1 MIEYILLFSLG
12 FLTAALSA
20 LLIAPA
26 IRGRIVHFTE
36 TRIRATTPI
45 SAAELRAQA
54 DMLKASYAAENAK
67 LGQAVR
73 HEREKGVASEI
84 KAERLTGTLKDERQ
98 KVAQL
103 SEYALTLESDL
114 RVLTSKFDVSQAE
127 LTAANGALEEKA
139 GALTA
144 SEERILQLMIQV
156 EHLGSLLD
164 TDKIDIAVRDT
175 EYESVRVALNALKVE
190 RDNIREE
197 LRSAEERARIAESK
211 LAVDENKII
220 RLQDRL
226 DQELAQN
233 ADLKDIPV
241 AQELRDVSTL
251 NDRIKAVRMA
261 SLEMARAEREAGKS
275 EEPAMLDDTVANADV
290 DRDSGKETAIMI
302 DQGRLEETI
311 RADATAVSEV
321 LTTAGSPGDDQNLR
335 EGIAS
340 IAARMVAL
348 TALREGKDSP
358 IFQALDVPPGD
369 KTSNKKARIS
379 LAERATRAISG
390 KDN

>member
-1 MIEYILLFSLG
+1 VIEYILLFSLG

-36 TRIRATTPI
+36 ARIRATTPI
-45 SAAELRAQA
+45 SATELRAQS

-73 HEREKGVASEI
+73 HEREKSVVSEI
-84 KAERLTGTLKDERQ
+84 KVERLTGELRDERQ
-98 KVAQL
+98 RLAQL
-103 SEYALTLESDL
+103 SDYALELESDL

-127 LTAANGALEEKA
+127 LAAANGTLGEKA
-139 GALTA
+139 AALTV
-144 SEERILQLMIQV
+144 SEARIAELMRQV

-175 EYESVRVALNALKVE
+175 EYEGIRLALNALKTE

-197 LRSAEERARIAESK
+197 LRSAEERARIAESR
-211 LAVDENKII
+211 LRVDENKIVH
-220 RLQDRL
+220 LQNRL

-233 ADLKDIPV
+233 ADRADTAV
-241 AQELRDVSTL
+241 EQEPRDVRSL
-251 NDRIKAVRMA
+251 NDRIKAVRVA
-261 SLEMARAEREAGKS
+261 SLEKARTEHEVGETEDPARPANGNAGAE
-275 EEPAMLDDTVANADV
+275 T
-290 DRDSGKETAIMI
+290 GKEETIMV
-302 DQGRLEETI
+302 DQGQLDETI
-311 RADATAVSEV
+311 RADAMAVSGM
-321 LTTAGSPGDDQNLR
+321 LTAAGSPQDDETLR

-340 IAARMVAL
+340 IAARMIAL
-348 TALREGKDSP
+348 TALREGKGSP
-358 IFQALDVPPGD
+358 IYKALDVPPGD
-369 KTSNKKARIS
+369 QPSAPKSRIS
-379 LAERATRAISG
+379 LADRAARAMSG